1 MATKVITRSFYVGA
15 TGAEV
20 LTDMTSVKLSDP
32 TAAYGVRRVG
42 GAVLVP
48 DATPM
53 VWVATGV
60 YQYTVAAV
68 VADVEYEYV
77 VEFVYGGETFWD
89 DPDVFTCPSAGPVT
103 VAEAKTFLRVD
114 TAADDDLI
122 ERLLEAATAWAETFT
137 GRKFLTAACTRKGD
151 AFDAAVIHL
160 PWAPLVAVAA
170 ITYVDCAGTVQPLAD
185 TEYLVD
191 TQAEPGRITPAW
203 GKTWPVPRSQPNAV
217 VITYTAGYGTADQVP
232 SAIKSAILFIVAAWY
247 ADREAGDVPMGAKN
261 LLGPYRVFGAY
272 WGNDG

>member
-1 MATKVITRSFYVGA
+1 MATKVIRCTFSVGPA
-15 TGAEV
+15 GAEV
-20 LTDMTSVKLSDP
+20 LTDATTAKLSDP
-32 TAAYGVRRVG
+32 AGAYGVRRVG
-42 GAVLVP
+42 GAVLVA
-48 DATPM
+48 DATDL
-53 VWVATGV
+53 TRLGV
-60 YQYTVAAV
+60 GTYEYTVTSV
-68 VADVEYEYV
+68 VADVEYEYCL
-77 VEFVYGGETFWD
+77 EFTYGGETYTD
-89 DPDVFTCPSAGPVT
+89 DPETFTCPSGGPVT